1 MTTYKDS
8 MNEGVKQIFAKNLQ
22 KKLRE
27 YDMTQNELARRMSL
41 NPSTISDWCRGTVLP
56 RSNRLEQLCEVLH
69 CEPADL
75 LGDVQAAVDNELSR
89 WYTEEVQ
96 TKQITD
102 QLHRQLIESYQ
113 AISRAMSE
121 LDPAGLDR
129 LAAYA
134 EGLLAASG
142 KDKIS

>member
-121 LDPAGLDR
+121 LDPASLDR

-142 KDKIS
+142 NEKIS